1 MGRGLLSKQNS
12 WDWIARGF
20 RLAHKHIS
28 RRLFPPG
35 AGPCV
40 GSKKKEPHPHIVQF
54 RQQVVGH
61 LAVVSF
67 ILLSQIF
74 CFHLVCFAFCF
85 RKQNG
90 EKLTF
95 VCWLWVLAGFQ
106 PNLAGKCLVEDLVAD
121 CGEHARPS
129 PPPLS
134 ILPPTPPPH
143 THLYVNSIWRNPARC
158 LLFSCLSCCIADC
171 IYSILAGCLDF
182 PIYYHFCCV
191 SPAPNKQPFFQ

>member
-1 MGRGLLSKQNS
+1 MRPAYRMISPKDGRSHREFSVDLALLSIRECILVGFVRGPDQKKGKLKKPQERKKGGFISKQNS

-28 RRLFPPG
+28 RRLFSPG

-95 VCWLWVLAGFQ
+95 VCWL
-106 PNLAGKCLVEDLVAD
+106 
-121 CGEHARPS
+121 
-129 PPPLS
+129 
-134 ILPPTPPPH
+134 
-143 THLYVNSIWRNPARC
+143 
-158 LLFSCLSCCIADC
+158 
-171 IYSILAGCLDF
+171 
-182 PIYYHFCCV
+182 
-191 SPAPNKQPFFQ
+191 